1 MEDWGTSTT
10 RPFLVLLIKPQPS
23 ENRRREKRELE
34 LGEERERGKSNR
46 IQPGRS
52 VRDREEGGGIGA
64 GARHGGPERGGSRLQ
79 PLHLQRAAPR
89 GLFPPA
95 LLDLAAPL
103 FRSGCDSSR
112 TVVLASVVV
121 CGSGFAH
128 CCHWIPLLWLF
139 GSDLVLGF
147 DYFKFYSLSNSFT
160 SNKIIPRWFARLFAS
175 RVILIGIA
183 SCLALPF
190 ELATYSF
197 TLYRM

>member
-64 GARHGGPERGGSRLQ
+64 GARHGGPERGGARLQ

-89 GLFPPA
+89 GLFSPSPHP
-95 LLDLAAPL
+95 LLDLAAPP

-112 TVVLASVVV
+112 MVVLASVFV
-121 CGSGFAH
+121 CGSGFARG
-128 CCHWIPLLWLF
+128 CNRIPVLWMF
-139 GSDLVLGF
+139 RSDSRLGF
-147 DYFKFYSLSNSFT
+147 
-160 SNKIIPRWFARLFAS
+160 
-175 RVILIGIA
+175 
-183 SCLALPF
+183 
-190 ELATYSF
+190 
-197 TLYRM
+197 

>member
-10 RPFLVLLIKPQPS
+10 RPFLVLLIKSQPS

-34 LGEERERGKSNR
+34 LGKRGRERKREANR
-46 IQPGRS
+46 IESSRGEAS
-52 VRDREEGGGIGA
+52 DREEGGGIGA
-64 GARHGGPERGGSRLQ
+64 GGRHGGPERGGARLQ

-89 GLFPPA
+89 GLFSPA

-128 CCHWIPLLWLF
+128 CCNWIPLLWLF
-139 GSDLVLGF
+139 GSDLV
-147 DYFKFYSLSNSFT
+147 
-160 SNKIIPRWFARLFAS
+160 
-175 RVILIGIA
+175 
-183 SCLALPF
+183 
-190 ELATYSF
+190 
-197 TLYRM
+197 